1 MKKAISFLLAITLP
15 IWVIPAFIVLGV
27 YETYQD
33 IYKYLWG
40 EK

>member
-15 IWVIPAFIVLGV
+15 IWVIPAFIIIGV
-27 YETYQD
+27 YETYQGID
-33 IYKYLWG
+33 RYLWG

>member
-1 MKKAISFLLAITLP
+1 MKKTISLLLAITLP

-27 YETYQD
+27 YEAYQD